1 MRHSRIP
8 IGELEVDP
16 GQALCIPRGAVHRYD
31 NNGDVHVKG
40 FCVVTPALLGPEF
53 FREAAAIYAEAT
65 DGPPDRVKFMNLMQR
80 NGITPAPPAPAS

>member
-1 MRHSRIP
+1 
-8 IGELEVDP
+8 VD
-16 GQALCIPRGAVHRYD
+16 
-31 NNGDVHVKG
+31 VKG

-80 NGITPAPPAPAS
+80 NGITPAPPAPA